1 MFIKAFFLGGGG
13 VEGLVEI
20 TFGLVHANMPFGQ
33 AIKLTFFATCTA
45 SHAVDLRA
53 AA

>member
-1 MFIKAFFLGGGG
+1 MC
-13 VEGLVEI
+13 VEGHVEM
-20 TFGLVHANMPFGQ
+20 TFGLVHATMPLQ
-33 AIKLTFFATCTA
+33 AIKLTFFAPCIA